1 MCFIIARK
9 TQHLQD
15 LSAAVNE
22 LGEVVNILALNVHFK

>member
-1 MCFIIARK
+1 MCFLLARK

-22 LGEVVNILALNVHFK
+22 LGEVVNILALNVNLK